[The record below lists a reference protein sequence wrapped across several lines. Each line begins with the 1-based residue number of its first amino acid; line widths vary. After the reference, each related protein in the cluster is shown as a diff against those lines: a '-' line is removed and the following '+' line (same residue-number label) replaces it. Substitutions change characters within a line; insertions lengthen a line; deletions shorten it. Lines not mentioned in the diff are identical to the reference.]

1 MKRTIAEI
9 AKSVEKQG
17 VRKTILD
24 GLVDYENQSKNL
36 NFSTFYDKNK
46 VEEQIAELE
55 KRLQAGEDLP
65 LAGVTV
71 GVKDNIQIKG
81 WPTSC
86 ASNML
91 KGYISSFDADVIE
104 KLKVAGAI
112 FIAKLNMDE
121 FAMGSSTE
129 HSCFGVV
136 KNPADTSRVAGGSSG
151 GSAAAVASGAL
162 DVSLGSDTGGSI
174 RQPAA
179 FCGVYG
185 FKPSYGT
192 VSRHGLVSYGSS
204 LDQIG
209 PITNN
214 INDIMVLHSIMSG
227 YDDRDS
233 TSIAS
238 QYKQIHKPV
247 YCLLDEASLEG
258 CDKDIIENYQ
268 SWANKIK
275 ENFETKTINLDFL
288 KDSIAIYYL
297 IATAEVSSNLAKFD
311 GVRYGNR
318 ATEFEGYEDLVVKSR
333 TNGFGSEVKRRIILG
348 NFVLSAGYSDK
359 YYKRAKQIRV
369 LFKEK
374 LQTILGE
381 NGILLTPTSPTPA
394 FKIGENT
401 GDPMKMYLSDLYTV
415 FLNLVGFPGVSIPSS
430 YNKTK
435 LPLGLQFV
443 SNHLTDDF
451 LLKSVSE
458 LETKCISGGK

>member
-9 AKSVEKQG
+9 AQSVKEQG
-17 VRKTILD
+17 LRKTVLN
-24 GLVDYENQSKNL
+24 GLRDYETKAKEL
-36 NFSTFYDKNK
+36 NFSTFYNANK
-46 VEEQIAELE
+46 IEEQIKQQEQ
-55 KRLQAGEDLP
+55 RLQNGEDLP

-71 GVKDNIQIKG
+71 GIKDNIQIKG
-81 WPTSC
+81 WPTTC

-91 KGYISSFDADVIE
+91 KNYVASFDADVIE
-104 KLKVAGAI
+104 KLKNAGATLVS
-112 FIAKLNMDE
+112 KLNMDE

-129 HSCFGVV
+129 HSYFGVV
-136 KNPADTSRVAGGSSG
+136 KNPVDTSRVAGGSSG
-151 GSAAAVASGAL
+151 GSAAAVACGAL

-185 FKPSYGT
+185 LKPSYGT

-214 INDIMVLHSIMSG
+214 MNDLSVLYNVLRGKDS
-227 YDDRDS
+227 RDS
-233 TSIAS
+233 TSVSAKKTPKS
-238 QYKQIHKPV
+238 KPV
-247 YCLLDEASLEG
+247 YCVLDEESLDG
-258 CDKDIIENYQ
+258 CDEEVIKNYAQ
-268 SWANKIK
+268 WTNKIK
-275 ENFETKTINLDFL
+275 ENFETKTVNLDFL

-318 ATEFEGYEDLVVKSR
+318 SSDFEGYEDLVIKSR
-333 TNGFGSEVKRRIILG
+333 TEGFGSEVKRRIILG
-348 NFVLSAGYSDK
+348 NFVLSAGYAEK
-359 YYKRAKQIRV
+359 YYKQAKQIRF
-369 LFKEK
+369 LLKQK
-374 LQTILGE
+374 LEMLLGD

-401 GDPMKMYLSDLYTV
+401 DDPMKMYLSDLYTV
-415 FLNLVGFPGVSIPSS
+415 FLNLVGFPGVAVPSGFTS
-430 YNKTK
+430 NK

-443 SNHLTDDF
+443 
-451 LLKSVSE
+451 KP
-458 LETKCISGGK
+458 